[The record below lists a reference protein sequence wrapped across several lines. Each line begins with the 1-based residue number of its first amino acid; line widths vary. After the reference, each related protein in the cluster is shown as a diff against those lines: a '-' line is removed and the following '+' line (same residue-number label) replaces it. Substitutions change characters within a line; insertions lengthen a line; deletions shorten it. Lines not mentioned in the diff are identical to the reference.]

1 MTVSVFI
8 FGAVVWTTG
17 YGFECPHLTRIH
29 DPFTFLAGPLLY
41 LYLRSLSTGRG
52 VFRLG
57 KK

>member
-1 MTVSVFI
+1 
-8 FGAVVWTTG
+8 VVWTTG